1 MTKEVGMTND
11 EIPVRGCFRLRAP
24 SFFRH
29 SSSVI
34 RHSAFT
40 LAELLVV
47 LVIIAVLAALAYPA
61 YRRVIESGRA
71 TACTS
76 NLRQLGIALS
86 LYLGENNNTMPTLKT
101 ARASRADDVPVI
113 DNTLDKYVSA
123 KGVFACP
130 ADKQGFAAKT
140 GTSYV
145 WNVTLNG
152 QAVASLNF
160 LGLVDDL
167 SHIPILSD
175 KEGFHPYTD
184 NKVNILYADGHA
196 TKDVKFFTEK

>member
-1 MTKEVGMTND
+1 MTNGGVAARKSD
-11 EIPVRGCFRLRAP
+11 PLPAS

-29 SSSVI
+29 SSFVI
-34 RHSAFT
+34 RHSPTAFT

-47 LVIIAVLAALAYPA
+47 LAIVAILAALAYPA
-61 YRRVIESGRA
+61 YQRVTESGRA

-76 NLRQLGIALS
+76 NLRQLGMALS

-101 ARASRADDVPVI
+101 ARASLADDVPVI
-113 DNTLDKYVSA
+113 DNTLNKYAPA

-130 ADKQGFAAKT
+130 ADKGGFAART
-140 GTSYV
+140 GTSYL

-152 QAVASLNF
+152 QALAGLNF
-160 LGLVDDL
+160 LGLVNDL

-175 KEGFHPYTD
+175 KEGFHPYTE